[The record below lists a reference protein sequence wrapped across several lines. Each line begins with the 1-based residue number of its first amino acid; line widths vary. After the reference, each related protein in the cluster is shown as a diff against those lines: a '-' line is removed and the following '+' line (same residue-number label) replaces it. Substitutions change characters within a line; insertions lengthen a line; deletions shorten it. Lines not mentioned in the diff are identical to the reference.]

1 LLSYF
6 WETAKPTS
14 GLFYIFELNL
24 IVMTLNEIVNKAKL
38 LPTNI
43 KAFVLTFVVIIVLVL
58 VILLL
63 IRSNTDAKTA
73 VEIEKLK
80 PQIEKT
86 KLEAKQKADE
96 LKNSVLDHDKSV
108 QEKTKEISKVADVK
122 PFKPMKHEIIKVKSA
137 SYNAM
142 RAVLD
147 TIQPIK

>member
-1 LLSYF
+1 
-6 WETAKPTS
+6 
-14 GLFYIFELNL
+14 
-24 IVMTLNEIVNKAKL
+24 M
-38 LPTNI
+38 
-43 KAFVLTFVVIIVLVL
+43 LV
-58 VILLL
+58 
-63 IRSNTDAKTA
+63 RNNRDAQTA

-80 PQIEKT
+80 PQIEQ
-86 KLEAKQKADE
+86 AKSEKDQKATD

>member
-1 LLSYF
+1 MKL
-6 WETAKPTS
+6 
-14 GLFYIFELNL
+14 
-24 IVMTLNEIVNKAKL
+24 MEIINKAKS
-38 LPTNI
+38 LPINI
-43 KAFVLTFVVIIVLVL
+43 KATLITISILIVLVA
-58 VILLL
+58 VIILLV
-63 IRSNTDAKTA
+63 RSNNDAKTA

-80 PQIEKT
+80 PQIEQAKF
-86 KLEAKQKADE
+86 EANQKAID
-96 LKNSVLDHDKSV
+96 LKNSVLDHNKSV

>member
-1 LLSYF
+1 MN
-6 WETAKPTS
+6 KITS
-14 GLFYIFELNL
+14 L
-24 IVMTLNEIVNKAKL
+24 INKAKSW
-38 LPTNI
+38 PINV
-43 KAFVLTFVVIIVLVL
+43 KAILITSLVFIALVVVIVLL
-58 VILLL
+58 V
-63 IRSNTDAKTA
+63 RNNRDAQTA

-80 PQIEKT
+80 PQIEQ
-86 KLEAKQKADE
+86 AKSEKDQKATD

-122 PFKPMKHEIIKVKSA
+122 PFKPMKHEIIKDKSA

>member
-1 LLSYF
+1 MKL
-6 WETAKPTS
+6 T
-14 GLFYIFELNL
+14 
-24 IVMTLNEIVNKAKL
+24 EIINKAKSGAINYKAHIFTALVVIVL
-38 LPTNI
+38 L
-43 KAFVLTFVVIIVLVL
+43 VVIIVLA
-58 VILLL
+58 
-63 IRSNTDAKTA
+63 RSNSNAKTA
-73 VEIEKLK
+73 AEIEKLK
-80 PQIEKT
+80 PQIEQAKS
-86 KLEAKQKADE
+86 EADQKASD